1 MIGSDETMRFA
12 IVECLQENR
21 EFTFLDTLQA
31 SLTRFVYYWNELV
44 KDILKVIGGN
54 NDI

>member
-1 MIGSDETMRFA
+1 MRVA

-21 EFTFLDTLQA
+21 EFTFLGTLQA
-31 SLTRFVYYWNELV
+31 NLTRFVYYWDELV
-44 KDILKVIGGN
+44 KDILKLIGGN